1 VTVDEYLCV
10 TLVSKPGESE
20 ADFKARLS
28 RFWTHMLR
36 ERPDD
41 FEKVYAETV
50 HFEREGDRLA
60 RKYLVEA
67 GVVSVLET
75 EFAASE
81 MDHLPIDPDDLY
93 TKYEAA
99 PPDWFWIEH

>member
-1 VTVDEYLCV
+1 MDEYLCV
-10 TLVSKPGESE
+10 TLASAPGESE
-20 ADFKARLS
+20 ADFKARIS

-36 ERPDD
+36 TRPDD
-41 FEKVYAETV
+41 FEKVYAEEV
-50 HFEREGDRLA
+50 NFESAGDTLR

-67 GVVSVLET
+67 SVVKVLTAELSAAGVGHIPV
-75 EFAASE
+75 
-81 MDHLPIDPDDLY
+81 DPDDLY

>member
-1 VTVDEYLCV
+1 VDEYLCV
-10 TLVSKPGESE
+10 TLVSEPGEAE
-20 ADFKARLS
+20 ADFKARIS

-36 ERPDD
+36 ARPDD

-50 HFEREGDRLA
+50 RFEPEGGRLT

-67 GVVSVLET
+67 GVVPVLEA
-75 EFAASE
+75 EFAAAKIG
-81 MDHLPIDPDDLY
+81 HQPIDPDDLY